1 MMPEYL
7 AWDRIKYIQGD
18 TEATMIT
25 RVRIDDGVTIDPEEV
40 DVIGLAWRDRVNGP
54 REYTVLVGNTQ
65 TKTYDEIGSFDDA
78 DAAEVAAW
86 FVKAYLTENSGHRR
100 RISIGNLGEVL
111 ETIMI
116 EKNPEQGEQ
125 Q

>member
-1 MMPEYL
+1 
-7 AWDRIKYIQGD
+7 
-18 TEATMIT
+18 MIT
-25 RVRIDDGVTIDPEEV
+25 RVRIDDGVTIDPEEA
-40 DVIGLAWRDRVNGP
+40 DVIGPAWRDRVNGP
-54 REYTVLVGNTQ
+54 REYTVLVGNTE

-78 DAAEVAAW
+78 DTAEVAAW
-86 FVKAYLTENSGHRR
+86 FVKAYLTENSGRHR